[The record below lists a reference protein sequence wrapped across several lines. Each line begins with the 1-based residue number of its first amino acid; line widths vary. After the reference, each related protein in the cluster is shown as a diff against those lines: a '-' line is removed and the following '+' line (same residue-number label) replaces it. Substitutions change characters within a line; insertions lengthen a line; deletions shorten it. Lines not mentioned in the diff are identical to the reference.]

1 MNQEKKLMIQNI
13 ASDLSAKFGVD
24 LQKSTA
30 VTVPPKDQPL
40 ARFIDH
46 TLLKPDA
53 MPSDIARL
61 CEEAKKYDF
70 FSVCVN
76 SVYVSLCAEQL
87 QDTDTKVCS
96 VVGFPLGAM
105 LGFAKAFE
113 TKQAVL
119 AGAGEIDMVLPVGLL
134 RAGELAA
141 VLEDIK
147 GVVEAADGRWVKVIL
162 ETSML
167 NDEQKIQACFL
178 SKLAGAKFVK
188 TSTGFGGG
196 GATVADVELMHQC
209 VGDSMLVKASGGV
222 RTYEDAMKMIA
233 AGASR
238 LGASSSINIVTKGS
252 NDSSG
257 Y

>member
-53 MPSDIARL
+53 MPSDIVRL

-147 GVVEAADGRWVKVIL
+147 GGRAADGRWVKVIL
-162 ETSML
+162 KRPCSMMS
-167 NDEQKIQACFL
+167 KRFACFCR
-178 SKLAGAKFVK
+178 AGRRKFVK
-188 TSTGFGGG
+188 TSTGFG
-196 GATVADVELMHQC
+196 VVVPQWQMELMHQC
-209 VGDSMLVKASGGV
+209 VGDSMLVKALVGS
-222 RTYEDAMKMIA
+222 EP
-233 AGASR
+233 
-238 LGASSSINIVTKGS
+238 TKTL
-252 NDSSG
+252 
-257 Y
+257 